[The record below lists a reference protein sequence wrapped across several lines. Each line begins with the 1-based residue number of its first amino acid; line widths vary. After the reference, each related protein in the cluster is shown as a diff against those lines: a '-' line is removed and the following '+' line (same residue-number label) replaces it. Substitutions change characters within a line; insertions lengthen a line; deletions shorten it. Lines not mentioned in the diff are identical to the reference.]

1 MQLTDNIQ
9 KKFEKIIK
17 IYDEISSDE
26 IYENLELYDEK
37 AKILKLA
44 NDISGTKFKIAF
56 IGEFSTGKSTM
67 INSFIQKDILPAK
80 YKPTTNQITVI
91 KDSRDSYVRILN
103 QPETSL
109 ELTNVNVSKLNGASR
124 GGIEIGVKLPN
135 LTNYE
140 LYDTP
145 GVNDPSMFS
154 DEIVFDLIGQVD
166 VVVFV
171 MHATQ
176 VLKQSEIDFLTKLI
190 RIKDISKFFFIINQI
205 DLIGEKKYNVR
216 DDFLEKLSNLINVSQ
231 TNLADKV
238 FLYSAKKCLEGIKKS
253 DDALLKEYGYDA
265 VIGGIDSYIK
275 RNKRELFKDI
285 ADRELN
291 AIAQDSLLK
300 IETAIDKINDK
311 DKEYAG
317 TLKAIEE
324 EINNFQTEIEDA
336 IYDFRKNFDNQ
347 KNIFKR
353 NISSDFDAIATT
365 MIGEIAIIPSEKL
378 TQGRYVEIRTK
389 KLIEDATNEEFEIF
403 AKNLQID
410 FEKLDSSIQPIFNQK
425 SIVINDLVSKNY
437 ASTIVKG
444 VALGGAVIGAVA
456 YTPTILALGASTI
469 SVSAIAGGVAGF
481 VPGIGGAIA
490 GGVGSAINTATNLA
504 MQAGKFAFD
513 LAKWGVNGLGDFANT
528 AEDIV
533 KVKQY
538 QKNVKTSIVEIKET
552 ILINID
558 KEMQADKYIELFIR
572 EKFPQKEEMEKKIEL
587 SKQEFSYKLQNK
599 TDMTSKLENVYQKLS
614 EV

>member
-56 IGEFSTGKSTM
+56 IGEFNTGKSTM

-231 TNLADKV
+231 TNLANKV

-365 MIGEIAIIPSEKL
+365 MIGEIVTIPIEKL
-378 TQGRYVEIRTK
+378 TQDRYIEIRTK

-403 AKNLQID
+403 AKNLQIN
-410 FEKLDSSIQPIFNQK
+410 FEKLDSSIQPIYRK
-425 SIVINDLVSKNY
+425 SNIVINDLVSKNY
-437 ASTIVKG
+437 ASTIVNG
-444 VALGGAVIGAVA
+444 IALGGATIGAVV
-456 YTPTILALGASTI
+456 YTPTILVLGATAI
-469 SVSAIAGGVAGF
+469 GVSAITSAAANF
-481 VPGIGGAIA
+481 MPGIGGAIA